1 MSEGQF
7 QTTTR
12 DIRTALPSDTT
23 ELTIRLMDWKRLH
36 RKLSQVP
43 QRTPLFL
50 TIAGV
55 LFGVASSALLSLIP
69 LYQSA
74 ESVDAWVRPTFWIVT
89 VASTVVGLVCYRF
102 AKARESD
109 VAVAC
114 TEIQRDMQDIHET
127 FFPNEQLHETKKS

>member
-1 MSEGQF
+1 MNEGQF

-23 ELTIRLMDWKRLH
+23 ELTIRLMDWKRLY
-36 RKLSQVP
+36 RKLTQIP

-50 TIAGV
+50 TISGV
-55 LFGVASSALLSLIP
+55 SFGISSSALLSLIP

-74 ESVDAWVRPTFWIVT
+74 QAVDAWVRPTFWIVT
-89 VASTVVGLVCYRF
+89 IASAVVGIVCYRF

-109 VAVAC
+109 VSIAC
-114 TEIQRDMQDIHET
+114 NEIQRDMQDIHQT
-127 FFPNEQLHETKKS
+127 FFPNESLEEATKK